1 VIYQKLTETEL
12 KNEDWEK
19 NLIGMVGTSAAPGV
33 DQLGANKQS
42 ALVEEVS
49 VVSANQ
55 VDYHSWNRALIPN
68 NLQYSVYNV
77 YSMNSC
83 IYLHS
88 WKMIITLVPQSWV

>member
-33 DQLGANKQS
+33 DQLGASKQS

-55 VDYHSWNRALIPN
+55 VD
-68 NLQYSVYNV
+68 
-77 YSMNSC
+77 
-83 IYLHS
+83 
-88 WKMIITLVPQSWV
+88 